1 MPSAPAGLAAPRHEA
16 ASVGGRRCAHSA
28 RRTHAKPATLPA
40 TGSGPARRRWLR
52 EPCALPPEKGS
63 AAVSK
68 AQELHAKAAE
78 CDLKADRAK
87 DPEASRLLREAA
99 ASWRSMAIQA
109 ERLGW

>member
-1 MPSAPAGLAAPRHEA
+1 MN
-16 ASVGGRRCAHSA
+16 
-28 RRTHAKPATLPA
+28 
-40 TGSGPARRRWLR
+40 
-52 EPCALPPEKGS
+52 
-63 AAVSK
+63 K